1 MGALG
6 AIQTSM
12 AEPVLPR
19 RLRSEWPGGQM
30 LSTARSSRL
39 CWNRD
44 SEKESFPAS
53 LQIRVIRSQLCTSQ
67 KLRIGQ
73 SHKLGI
79 GQWYKLK
86 QVVIATNT
94 LQYSQLQMQNVTGK
108 VGSPLATEIGRIL
121 CRILYRI

>member
-44 SEKESFPAS
+44 SEQESFPAS
-53 LQIRVIRSQLCTSQ
+53 LQIGVIHSQLCT
-67 KLRIGQ
+67 

-79 GQWYKLK
+79 GEWYKFQ